1 MKQKANSNGP
11 VIAIIED
18 ADALREFY
26 SLSLETAGFDANGYQ
41 SAEAYYRDAITRP
54 ADIVLVD
61 LGLPGEDGLSAIR
74 HLRQVKS
81 LGIIVITGRGTSD
94 DRAAGI
100 AAGADEYFVKPVE
113 RVDLVAA
120 INGLWQ
126 RMKDS
131 KRVQSRSGKAWMLD
145 PVQSV
150 LLTPEGGTIDLTA
163 SETVLLACLAER
175 PGVAVN
181 KEELCARLFSGEA
194 GVSYHR
200 IEVLV
205 SRLRKKFK
213 QFNTAAP
220 LRSVFGKGL
229 AFNEEIRFLERDD

>member
-1 MKQKANSNGP
+1 MKQQANSSGP
-11 VIAIIED
+11 IVAIIED
-18 ADALREFY
+18 VDALREFY
-26 SLSLETAGFDANGYQ
+26 SLSLATAGIDAKGYQ

-74 HLRQVKS
+74 HLRKIKS

-94 DRAAGI
+94 DKEAGI

-113 RVDLVAA
+113 RLDLIAA

-126 RMKDS
+126 RMKDNR
-131 KRVQSRSGKAWMLD
+131 RVPSRSGKAWKLD
-145 PVQSV
+145 LVQST
-150 LLTPEGGTIDLTA
+150 LLTPEGGTMSLTA
-163 SETVLLACLAER
+163 SETVLLACLAEH
-175 PGVAVN
+175 PGAAVT
-181 KEELCARLFSGEA
+181 KEELCARLFSGET

-220 LRSVFGKGL
+220 LRSIFGKGL
-229 AFNEEIRFLERDD
+229 AFSEEIEILERDA